1 MIIDVANPIYD
12 SVFKYLMEDERIAKT
27 LLSALLKK
35 DVIHVKVRPHEYSNQ
50 VKDKISM
57 FRIDFAATI
66 LEEDGSSRIVL
77 IELQKTW
84 LATETLRF
92 RQYLGAQYGNPHN
105 MDENDRKY
113 AYPMVAIYLLGH
125 RLGNIQEPV
134 VYVNYKAY
142 NYEGEELQNGSD
154 DPFIKSLN
162 HDSIIVQIPL
172 LRSKITNRL
181 DKILSL
187 FDQRRMNP
195 ENPHMLEIEESS
207 YVGDSEMLYMLHR
220 LMMAAA
226 SSKVRQDMNAED
238 VYYSEIENRDTA
250 LMLKDKKLK
259 EQSEQLKAKE
269 ELLKEQSDQL
279 KEQSDQLKEQS
290 AELKDKEEL
299 LHRMVKGLMNQGIS
313 LENIAQ
319 MTGRGLDEI
328 KQLVEKK

>member
-57 FRIDFAATI
+57 FRIDFAATV

-125 RLGNIQEPV
+125 RLGNVQEPV

-269 ELLKEQSDQL
+269 EQL

-290 AELKDKEEL
+290 AELKAKEEL

-313 LENIAQ
+313 LEEIAQ

-328 KQLVEKK
+328 KQLVERK

>member
-57 FRIDFAATI
+57 FRIDFAATV

-279 KEQSDQLKEQS
+279 KEQS
-290 AELKDKEEL
+290 AELKAKEEL
-299 LHRMVKGLMNQGIS
+299 LHRMVKGLMSQGIS
-313 LENIAQ
+313 LEEIAQ
-319 MTGRGLDEI
+319 MTGKGLDEI
-328 KQLVEKK
+328 KQLVERK